1 MINQSFDHL
10 NPLLP
15 CILNKP
21 IYVQI
26 WEKRGNFKL
35 KDHTLKGLGSG
46 RPQYFLTVHITKVHK
61 EKLDFV
67 DH

>member
-21 IYVQI
+21 IYVMTNMR
-26 WEKRGNFKL
+26 KAGKF
-35 KDHTLKGLGSG
+35 
-46 RPQYFLTVHITKVHK
+46 
-61 EKLDFV
+61 
-67 DH
+67 